1 MTEIT
6 REQFTQEIEEL
17 NSKKTTYNFE
27 SQDSGSVY
35 FAMGGCSISVNLEDG
50 IDGEITV
57 FKPYAQMEV
66 SIDFSIVDSIY
77 KENDE
82 YYLEFSN
89 GMADVIIKPL
99 QKAE

>member
-6 REQFTQEIEEL
+6 REQFTKEIEEL
-17 NSKKTTYNFE
+17 NNNGATFNFE
-27 SQDSGSVY
+27 SQDSGSIY
-35 FAMGGCSISVNLEDG
+35 FAMAECSIAVRPEDG

-66 SIDFSIVDSIY
+66 SIDFELIDSIFTD
-77 KENDE
+77 EEE

-89 GMADVIIKPL
+89 GMADAVILPL
-99 QKAE
+99 QKAD